1 MNIVSLFPT
10 AVGMFDLNRSFT
22 DEELSV
28 LLKQEE
34 YPNMGNK
41 TSKERFIFRDKIL
54 ADLSSFA
61 TESVNKYFQEV
72 IAPSKEVS
80 LYITQ
85 SWMNYSKKGEWH
97 HAHEHPNSI
106 LSGVFYIQTDNEDK
120 IYFEKVG
127 YEQISFPTEK
137 YNLYNSKS
145 WWIPAIQGRLIIFP
159 SSLRHHVM
167 PVTTDHTRVSL
178 SFNTFAK
185 GLIGAEETLTA
196 LEVGQIYT

>member
-41 TSKERFIFRDKIL
+41 TSKERFIFRNKIL
-54 ADLSSFA
+54 ADLFSFA

-85 SWMNYSKKGEWH
+85 SWMNYSKKNEWH
-97 HAHEHPNSI
+97 HAHEHPNSV

-120 IYFEKVG
+120 IYFERVG

-196 LEVGQIYT
+196 LEVGQVYT

>member
-120 IYFEKVG
+120 IYFERVG